1 MRRRGFRVFVV
12 IAVIVALSIATLSF
26 KEVHIGSL
34 DRVGEGPLGL
44 KLGLDLQGGSH
55 LQYEA
60 NLPDQLAVTF
70 QEPVDEARLLE
81 LLRGLEQ
88 DDATVTKREFTISN
102 LSFEEVERDELRR
115 ALELEV
121 GPVVSFDTGDGTIEV
136 TILLTPSGADE
147 VPIESPEAEGG
158 DTETATSPLPDE
170 EDLRRV
176 LEGLGYQDAT
186 IDTAEDG
193 VFTIGGLELA
203 ERAVER
209 LKVGLESRLGP
220 ADALDTGDDT
230 FEITFR
236 DMLAE
241 EDLRPSLNE
250 TGHLQAIIEIP
261 DQKAY
266 NVGDL
271 SVDTTTAEELRLALE
286 DRLAPIELG
295 GFAVS
300 INEPDPE
307 NMKQV
312 RKVIER
318 RINALGTTEPLIQTL
333 GDDQIIVQLPGVGGS
348 TVDVTLQSIPS
359 VISGI
364 SVTLNQFGRTGDTIE
379 QTGPTTFVIRSDEP
393 LVPEISDILK
403 LVTESS
409 MPGVVFEAG
418 EEDAGEINVTF
429 PPPPNEF
436 VIANLLQDLG
446 FTDFTVRQDSRE
458 LGSFTI
464 RTEKSLT
471 TAARN
476 QIREALESEVARTTT
491 FQTTGGIEE
500 AKDLIGGTAQL
511 VFVERECLSSL
522 EDLLLNRAL
531 CEPVE
536 QGGAGLF
543 EDTVVD
549 LTGRH
554 LSRAFPSSNPT
565 TNANELTMWFDG
577 RGTSIF
583 SDLTRR
589 LVGDDR
595 RQMAVFLDDQEL
607 FSATIQA
614 HITDGR
620 TRITGR
626 FTREQTRTW
635 ATQLESGRLP
645 VPLTLI
651 REGNVDALLGADS
664 LRKSLIGGLVGLG
677 LVLIFMVVYYRMAGV
692 VAATS
697 LIIYAVILLAILKL
711 IPVTLTLSG
720 IAGLVL
726 SIGMAVDA
734 NILIFERMKEEM
746 RTGRTLTSA
755 MEVGFRRAWV
765 AIRDSN
771 VSTIL
776 TCAILF
782 LFGTRL
788 AGGTPV
794 VTGLA
799 VTLLIGVSISMFTA
813 YMVSRNML
821 QILALTPIGRNMS
834 LFTPEPR
841 RQPVGV
847 AGGGK

>member
-1 MRRRGFRVFVV
+1 MRRRGFRVFVFV
-12 IAVIVALSIATLSF
+12 AVIVVLSIATLSF
-26 KEVHIGSL
+26 REIHIGGL
-34 DRVGEGPLGL
+34 DRVGEGPLGI

-60 NLPDQLAVTF
+60 NIPDQVAVTF
-70 QEPVDEARLLE
+70 QEPVAEAPLLE
-81 LLRGLEQ
+81 LLSELEQ
-88 DDATVTKREFTISN
+88 DDATVTKSEFTISN
-102 LSFEEVERDELRR
+102 LPFEEAARDELRL
-115 ALELEV
+115 ALELEI
-121 GPVVSFDTGDGTIEV
+121 GPIESFGTGDGTVEV
-136 TILLTPSGADE
+136 TFLRTPSGADDA
-147 VPIESPEAEGG
+147 PIEPLETEGG
-158 DTETATSPLPDE
+158 AAEIAISPLPDE
-170 EDLRRV
+170 GDLRRV
-176 LEGLGYQDAT
+176 LEALGYEDAT
-186 IDTAEDG
+186 IDTAEEG
-193 VFTIGGLELA
+193 AFTIGQLSLV
-203 ERAVER
+203 ERAVDR
-209 LKVGLESRLGP
+209 LKNGLEARLGP
-220 ADALDTGDDT
+220 AVALDTGDDA

-241 EDLRPSLNE
+241 QDLRPSLKE
-250 TGHLQAIIEIP
+250 AGYLQAIIDIP

-266 NVGDL
+266 NIGDL
-271 SVDTTTAEELRLALE
+271 SLDATTAEELRLALE
-286 DRLAPIELG
+286 DRLAAIELE

-312 RKVIER
+312 LEVIER

-348 TVDVTLQSIPS
+348 TVDVTLRDIPS
-359 VISGI
+359 VMSGI
-364 SVTLNQFGRTGDTIE
+364 SVALQQLGHTGDAIE
-379 QTGPTTFVIRSDEP
+379 QTGATSFVIRTEEP
-393 LVPEISDILK
+393 RARAIADILK
-403 LVTESS
+403 IVAEGSI
-409 MPGVVFEAG
+409 PGVVFEAS
-418 EEDAGEINVTF
+418 EEDDREINVTF

-436 VIANLLQDLG
+436 DIANLLQNLG
-446 FTDFTVRQDSRE
+446 HTDFTVRQDRRDPS
-458 LGSFTI
+458 SFTI

-471 TAARN
+471 TDKRN
-476 QIREALESEVARTTT
+476 RIREALESEVAQTTS
-491 FQTTGGIEE
+491 FRTTGGIEE
-500 AKDLIGGTAQL
+500 AKALIGGTAQL
-511 VFVERECLSSL
+511 VFVERECLSTL
-522 EDLLLNRAL
+522 EEVLANRAL

-549 LTGRH
+549 LTGRQ
-554 LSRAFPSSNPT
+554 LSRAFPSTNPT
-565 TNANELTMWFDG
+565 TNANELTMWFNS
-577 RGTSIF
+577 RGTAIF

-620 TRITGR
+620 TRITGK

-677 LVLIFMVVYYRMAGV
+677 LVLLFMVVYYRMAGV

-697 LIIYAVILLAILKL
+697 LIIYAVIFLAILKL
-711 IPVTLTLSG
+711 IPITLTLSG

-755 MEVGFRRAWV
+755 MDVGFRRAWV

-776 TCAILF
+776 TAAILF

-821 QILALTPIGRNMS
+821 QILALTPLGKNLS

-841 RQPVGV
+841 RHPVGV